1 MQNQETWDGDATVDY
16 WIWRDDH
23 LVPVTSD
30 ATVQVP
36 EGSRPR
42 RSRQRL
48 GQSGIVDLR
57 EARRTRRQRNAMY
70 IPFMGYPPFV
80 LPLLLAKRSRRRVS
94 HKEGA
99 HAKRTVTRRQAP

>member
-23 LVPVTSD
+23 LVPLTSNGT
-30 ATVQVP
+30 AQVA
-36 EGSRPR
+36 EGKR
-42 RSRQRL
+42 RRRGRQRL
-48 GQSGIVDLR
+48 GQSEIIDLR
-57 EARRTRRQRNAMY
+57 EARRTRRQRNAIY

-80 LPLLLAKRSRRRVS
+80 LPLLLAKRSRRVA

-99 HAKRTVTRRQAP
+99 YAKRTITRRQAP